1 MSKPLFYGFY
11 FYSQATSHWSRDNH
25 GLKSVAI
32 GFGLVLAFVA
42 PFIFSTKWVIGLLP
56 LVILLGYALVWYGG
70 QMFSTPRLS
79 KWVALD
85 LVDTHRLITHVL
97 QNKGLP
103 FQDKGLRFR
112 LEGSDLILH
121 LDKGYLQGTHTQGT
135 IITLTPLNPDNLP
148 LTDSLR
154 ERIDEALK
162 PRGLTP

>member
-1 MSKPLFYGFY
+1 MSKPLFYGYY
-11 FYSQATSHWSRDNH
+11 FYSQATSYWSRDNH
-25 GLKSVAI
+25 ALKSVAI
-32 GFGLVLAFVA
+32 GFGFILAFVVSL
-42 PFIFSTKWVIGLLP
+42 IFSPRWVTCLFP
-56 LVILLGYALVWYGG
+56 LVGLLGYVLVWYVG
-70 QMFSTPRLS
+70 QAFSTPRIS
-79 KWVALD
+79 KWITLD
-85 LVDTHRLITHVL
+85 LVDTHRLVTHVL

-154 ERIDEALK
+154 ERIDKALK

>member
-1 MSKPLFYGFY
+1 MRSVI
-11 FYSQATSHWSRDNH
+11 ATNFWTMATPYWSRENH
-25 GLKSVAI
+25 KIAPVAI
-32 GFGLVLAFVA
+32 ATGFILTVVVNLAFFRGEA
-42 PFIFSTKWVIGLLP
+42 SCLIP
-56 LVILLGYALVWYGG
+56 LAGILGAALVWFAG
-70 QMFSTPRLS
+70 QKLSTPQIS

-85 LVDTHRLITHVL
+85 LVDTHRLVTHVL

>member
-11 FYSQATSHWSRDNH
+11 FYSQATHHWSRDDH
-25 GLKSVAI
+25 ALKSVAI
-32 GFGLVLAFVA
+32 GFGFILAFVA
-42 PFIFSTKWVIGLLP
+42 PLILSTKWVIGLFP

-70 QMFSTPRLS
+70 QTFSTPRIS

-85 LVDTHRLITHVL
+85 LVDTHHLVTHVL

-112 LEGSDLILH
+112 LEGSDLTVH
-121 LDKGYLQGTHTQGT
+121 LDKGYLQGARTQGT
-135 IITLTPLNPDNLP
+135 IITLTPLHPDNLP
-148 LTDSLR
+148 LSDSLR

-162 PRGLTP
+162 PRGI